1 MEIKCKERY
10 QEALE
15 HAEKTGDKSLKDCLK
30 RLEEWEKNREGSVIY
45 LTKDF
50 APLSFY
56 FEWYDKENKRI
67 MNGGLLYHGN
77 PDQSYSVTLIPCVG
91 WQLHT

>member
-1 MEIKCKERY
+1 MNIKCKDRY

-15 HAEKTGDKSLKDCLK
+15 YAKKTSNETLQKCLERLKQY
-30 RLEEWEKNREGSVIY
+30 EERSNGELFLYR
-45 LTKDF
+45 DF

-56 FEWYDKENKRI
+56 FELLDKNGNRI

-77 PDQSYSVTLIPCVG
+77 PDQTYSVTFDASIG
-91 WQLHT
+91 WQIHT